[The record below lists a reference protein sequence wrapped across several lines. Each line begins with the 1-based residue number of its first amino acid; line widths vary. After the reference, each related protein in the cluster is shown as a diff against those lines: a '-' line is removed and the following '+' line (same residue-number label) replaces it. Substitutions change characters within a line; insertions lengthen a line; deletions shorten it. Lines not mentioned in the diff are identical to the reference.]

1 MNLSILVFIFILIIL
16 YNTQGN
22 IFKQISNINEY
33 IIGIPNNKNIKN
45 FMTIYLKYSDLNI
58 NIKIKLYENN
68 RDLLKDLDNRSIN
81 FAITNEN
88 NILESNLGIN
98 NYTTKLENIRF
109 ITGLYYNYQYLL
121 TNIIYKDK
129 QKTIEITNVHD
140 LKKFYTIYKRH
151 LIIGTDEKNSES
163 YMGLMV
169 LLYMYGFNPVNIEDK
184 DETKIYSDTTIFYK
198 TYSIDNLFNNFNG
211 NILDGIF
218 VLNIYNFNKIR
229 ELIDKK
235 DVLMLDITYKNTIFN
250 DIYSNFYYD
259 KTITISN
266 YNNDLDSTYTFNT
279 KTNRILLVANKNE
292 DEKVVEKMMKTYFM
306 NNNKIINTLI
316 GSELDIDHTT
326 FEPLDMIYIN
336 KYINIHK
343 GSYNYMKELGFI
355 IDEGTRKQ
363 VELNNNEHFK
373 YYWKYDKIGLNK
385 FILN

>member
-1 MNLSILVFIFILIIL
+1 MVQVIFHS
-16 YNTQGN
+16 Y
-22 IFKQISNINEY
+22 SN
-33 IIGIPNNKNIKN
+33 
-45 FMTIYLKYSDLNI
+45 
-58 NIKIKLYENN
+58 
-68 RDLLKDLDNRSIN
+68 
-81 FAITNEN
+81 
-88 NILESNLGIN
+88 
-98 NYTTKLENIRF
+98 
-109 ITGLYYNYQYLL
+109 
-121 TNIIYKDK
+121 
-129 QKTIEITNVHD
+129 
-140 LKKFYTIYKRH
+140 
-151 LIIGTDEKNSES
+151 
-163 YMGLMV
+163 
-169 LLYMYGFNPVNIEDK
+169 
-184 DETKIYSDTTIFYK
+184 TTIFYK
-198 TYSIDNLFNNFNG
+198 TYSMDNLFSNFNG

-292 DEKVVEKMMKTYFM
+292 DEKVVEKMMKTYFI

-316 GSELDIDHTT
+316 GKTIGNINMCNGKLDPDTCARHLDDGKCTNDFIKKQCPILCGTCVSNNDLDIDHTT

-343 GSYNYMKELGFI
+343 GSYNYMKELGFV